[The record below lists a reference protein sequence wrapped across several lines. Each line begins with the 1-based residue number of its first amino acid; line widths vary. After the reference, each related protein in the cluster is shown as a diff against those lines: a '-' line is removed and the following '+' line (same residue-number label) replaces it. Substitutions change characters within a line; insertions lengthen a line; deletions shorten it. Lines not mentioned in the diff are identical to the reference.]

1 MNEIKKAIIKA
12 IMNCHDTNK
21 LVIIYSFIVNVLSK

>member
-12 IMNCHDTNK
+12 ITNCNDVHK
-21 LVIIYSFIVNVLSK
+21 LVIIYSFIANVLSK

>member
-12 IMNCHDTNK
+12 IINCNDNK
-21 LVIIYSFIVNVLSK
+21 MLIAIYSLITNVLSK